1 MRHISV
7 QNREEDPCPHGGE
20 ILEESE
26 RQSTIN
32 IINEL
37 CAILEVGK
45 YCRKKKRERNSRLE

>member
-7 QNREEDPCPHGGE
+7 QNREDPCPHGGE

-37 CAILEVGK
+37 CTILEVGK
-45 YCRKKKRERNSRLE
+45 YCREKKKEKETVD